1 MTLAAMKESVS
12 KAVDAVSEKMN
23 AVADVIWANP
33 EVGFKEY
40 NAAALLKAWAAEL
53 GFEVEEGYGG
63 VETAFIAKKKLGA
76 GGPLV
81 GLMCEYDCVEGI
93 GHACGHH
100 MQPPVSF
107 GAAIAL
113 MSLPEP
119 PDCVLA
125 IVGTPA
131 EENLEGG
138 KNVMYKNG
146 AFRELDFVI
155 GFHADTKTRTP
166 MSSLALTE
174 FDVTYHGVAS
184 HPVSAP
190 DKGINALESVLLL
203 FQSLTYLRQH
213 VKVTVN
219 YIGLETGISVNL
231 IPDTASARIE
241 LRAPERTIIEA
252 ALPRV
257 MNCVEAAALAVGT
270 TYEVKRTCDM
280 YDQAPSLL
288 LSKSLMKNAELFGAE
303 KLSEESDANGST
315 DFATV
320 TRLVPGATIQL
331 PFFDGNEN
339 AHTKKWLEEG
349 NSKGAHEAI
358 CLGAKITAATVLDV
372 LTGCIPLSALKQE
385 FTDTQKRTGIAL

>member
-1 MTLAAMKESVS
+1 MTLAAMKEAVS
-12 KAVDAVSEKMN
+12 AAVDKDAQKLT
-23 AVADVIWANP
+23 AVADEIWANP

-40 NAAALLKAWAAEL
+40 QASTLLKGWAKEL
-53 GFEVEEGYGG
+53 GFAVEAGYGG
-63 VETAFIAKKKLGA
+63 VETAFKATKTLGA
-76 GGPLV
+76 GGPVV

-113 MSLPEP
+113 MSLSEP

-146 AFRELDFVI
+146 AFRELDFCI

-174 FDVTYHGVAS
+174 FDVTFHGVAS

-203 FQSLTYLRQH
+203 FQSLTFLRQH

-231 IPDTASARIE
+231 IPDMASARIE
-241 LRAPERTIIEA
+241 LRASERPIIEA

-270 TYEVKRTCDM
+270 TFEVKHTCDM

-288 LSKSLMKNAELFGAE
+288 LSKSLMKNAQLYGAT
-303 KLSEESDANGST
+303 KLSEDIDVNGST

-349 NSKGAHEAI
+349 NSDGAHEAI
-358 CLGAKITAATVLDV
+358 YLGAKITAATVLDV
-372 LTGCIPLSALKQE
+372 LTSYIPLASLKQE
-385 FTDTQKRTGIAL
+385 FADTKKRTGIVL